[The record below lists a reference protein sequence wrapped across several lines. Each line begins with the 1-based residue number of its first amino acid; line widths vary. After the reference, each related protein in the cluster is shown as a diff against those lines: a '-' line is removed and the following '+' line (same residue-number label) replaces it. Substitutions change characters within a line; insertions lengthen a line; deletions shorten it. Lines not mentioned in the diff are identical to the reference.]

1 MSNIMNQ
8 VDVKNNPH
16 RNGFDLSHKLAFT
29 SQSGMLLPIFSEQ
42 VLPGDSFSISVSSFT
57 RTQPVNTAAYTRIK
71 EYFDWYFVPLHLL
84 WSRAPQSIVQTND
97 LQQWTKPSAPYTDS
111 APKVP
116 STFPSF
122 PTERFNIVLAMLAGD
137 DNKTKKEPYFGFRS
151 YYGAVRLLEH
161 LGYGFSLKY
170 SNPVGWEHMKPIN
183 TPVNLWRLCAYQKIY
198 NDWFRFSQWEPSQP
212 WTFNVDYYDDNT
224 STFQTDWQN
233 TMAPMVKDNGA
244 SMLTM
249 RFAPWHK
256 DFFTGVL
263 PSPQFG
269 NAAAVDTKVLDGSF
283 GLIMGTQPSE
293 RDSMYVLGRNKDNA
307 LIKLLAT
314 RQLNGVTFKGSPID
328 SLDDLSTTDAPMEDI
343 YRVTPSSTLTT
354 VNNTLKSSFTI
365 LQLRLAEAQQKWSEI
380 TQSGRLDYKSQI
392 QKHFGVT
399 PDDALAHRSEY
410 LGGVSGVLDI
420 NEVVN
425 NNLTGDADA
434 NLAGKGTGA
443 VSGHIKYTAREH
455 GILMCIYHNEP
466 LLDYGGALLDKQV
479 QEVTPSDLPIP
490 EYDSIGMDSLYM
502 HQLISDY
509 NFNNDYILGYVPRY
523 AHYKTKVDKVMGAF
537 NGSLS
542 SWVSPMNRDY
552 VKQLLGATSSSSTP
566 AMTLGFFHVNPSLLN
581 PIFGVDA
588 DLTPNTDQFLHN
600 VFFDI
605 KAARNLDRNGL
616 PY

>member
-57 RTQPVNTAAYTRIK
+57 RSQPVNTAAYTRIK

-97 LQQWTKPSAPYTDS
+97 LQQWTKPAVPYTDN
-111 APKVP
+111 AGNVP
-116 STFPSF
+116 TTFPSF
-122 PTERFNIVLAMLAGD
+122 PTERFNILLGNLSGD
-137 DNKTKKEPYFGFRS
+137 SNKTKKEPYFGFRS

-170 SNPVGWEHMKPIN
+170 SNPVGWVHMKPIN

-212 WTFNVDYYDDNT
+212 WTFNLDYYDDDP
-224 STFQTDWQN
+224 SAFQTNWAH
-233 TMAPMVKDNGA
+233 TCAPMVQDNAA

-269 NAAAVDTKVLDGSF
+269 NASAVDVNVSDGNFSLAANNTTTP
-283 GLIMGTQPSE
+283 G
-293 RDSMYVLGRNKDNA
+293 VLGLSSKDQS
-307 LIKLLAT
+307 LRRYDF
-314 RQLNGVTFKGSPID
+314 RQLNGVSFSGSPIE
-328 SLDDLSTTDAPMEDI
+328 SFADLKTTDAPFTI
-343 YRVTPSSTLTT
+343 IGPPAPIPASFNLT
-354 VNNTLKSSFTI
+354 NSNLHSSFTI

>member
-97 LQQWTKPSAPYTDS
+97 LQQWSKPTVPYSDN
-111 APKVP
+111 AQKVP

-122 PTERFNIVLAMLAGD
+122 PTQRFDNLLALLGGD
-137 DNKTKKEPYFGFRS
+137 SNKTKKEPYFGFRS

-161 LGYGFSLKY
+161 LGYGFSLY
-170 SNPVGWEHMKPIN
+170 HSDTVGWLHMKPIN

-198 NDWFRFSQWEPSQP
+198 NDWFRMPQWEPSQP
-212 WTFNVDYYDDNT
+212 WTFNLDYYDDDT
-224 STFQTDWQN
+224 QSFQTNWQA
-233 TMAPMVKDNGA
+233 TCAPMVQSNAA

-263 PSPQFG
+263 PSTQFG
-269 NAAAVDTKVLDGSF
+269 NAAAVDGSVFDGSF
-283 GLIMGTQPSE
+283 LLRTDKSSGTPFVIVTHNGDLGLRPS
-293 RDSMYVLGRNKDNA
+293 DQSNLVSF
-307 LIKLLAT
+307 T
-314 RQLNGVTFKGSPID
+314 GSPIE
-328 SLDDLSTTDAPMEDI
+328 SFADLSTIGAPYI
-343 YRVTPSSTLTT
+343 VGRNLSNTPTPSRFEIRNS
-354 VNNTLKSSFTI
+354 TLKSSFTI

-410 LGGVSGVLDI
+410 IGGTSGVLDI

-479 QEVTPSDLPIP
+479 QEVTPSELPIP
-490 EYDSIGMDSLYM
+490 EFDSIGMDSLYM

-509 NFNNDYILGYVPRY
+509 NFTNDYILGYVPRY

-552 VKQLLGATSSSSTP
+552 VRQLLGATSSSSTP
-566 AMTLGFFHVNPSLLN
+566 AMTLGFFHVNPALLN

>member
-97 LQQWTKPSAPYTDS
+97 LQQWTKSAVPYTDS
-111 APKVP
+111 IKVP
-116 STFPSF
+116 TTFPSF
-122 PTERFNIVLAMLAGD
+122 PTERFNSVLALLAGD
-137 DNKTKKEPYFGFRS
+137 SNKTKKEPYFGFRS

-170 SNPVGWEHMKPIN
+170 STSVGWEHMKPIN

-198 NDWFRFSQWEPSQP
+198 NDWFRLSQWEPSQP
-212 WTFNVDYYDDNT
+212 WTFNLDYYDDDTT
-224 STFQTDWQN
+224 SFQADWQK
-233 TMAPMVKDNGA
+233 TIAPMVQSNAA

-269 NAAAVDTKVLDGSF
+269 NASAVDTSVLYGRTQLSEVSP
-283 GLIMGTQPSE
+283 GLTQN
-293 RDSMYVLGRNKDNA
+293 YVLGRSGIDGDLSLYRTK
-307 LIKLLAT
+307 
-314 RQLNGVTFKGSPID
+314 QVEGVTFSGSPID
-328 SLDDLSTTDAPMEDI
+328 SFSDLKTTDAPFDVI
-343 YRVTPSSTLTT
+343 YDKGPRANFVLKNSSL
-354 VNNTLKSSFTI
+354 SASFTV

-552 VKQLLGATSSSSTP
+552 VRQLLGATSSSSTP

>member
-8 VDVKNNPH
+8 VDVKNNAH

-97 LQQWTKPSAPYTDS
+97 LQQWTKSAVPYTDNIQ
-111 APKVP
+111 VP
-116 STFPSF
+116 TTFPSF
-122 PTERFNIVLAMLAGD
+122 PTQRFDTVLSLLGGD
-137 DNKTKKEPYFGFRS
+137 SNKTKKEPYFGFRS

-170 SNPVGWEHMKPIN
+170 STTVGWEHMKPIN

-212 WTFNVDYYDDNT
+212 WTFNLDYYDDDT
-224 STFQTDWQN
+224 TAFQTDWQK
-233 TMAPMVKDNGA
+233 TIAPMVQNNAA

-269 NAAAVDTKVLDGSF
+269 NAAAIDSTLSDGSVQF
-283 GLIMGTQPSE
+283 STNYNSPGLLT
-293 RDSMYVLGRNKDNA
+293 VLGNGDVSYAKQ
-307 LIKLLAT
+307 
-314 RQLNGVTFKGSPID
+314 RQSNLVSFSGSPID
-328 SLDDLSTTDAPMEDI
+328 SFSDLSTTGAPFTTVGVKESQ
-343 YRVTPSSTLTT
+343 RSVFTALSSTQ
-354 VNNTLKSSFTI
+354 KASFTV
-365 LQLRLAEAQQKWSEI
+365 LQLRFAEAQQKWSEI

-490 EYDSIGMDSLYM
+490 EYDSIGMDSLYL

-523 AHYKTKVDKVMGAF
+523 AHYKTKVDKIMGAF

-542 SWVSPMNRDY
+542 SWVSPMNKDY

-566 AMTLGFFHVNPSLLN
+566 AMKLGFFHVNPSLLN

-588 DLTPNTDQFLHN
+588 DLSPNTDQFLHN